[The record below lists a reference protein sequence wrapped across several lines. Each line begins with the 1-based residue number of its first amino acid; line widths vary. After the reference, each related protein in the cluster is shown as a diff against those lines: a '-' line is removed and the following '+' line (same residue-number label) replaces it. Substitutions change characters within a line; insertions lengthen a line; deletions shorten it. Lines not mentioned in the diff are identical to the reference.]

1 MLSRSTIIPIDILQ
15 IEDDG
20 SHLLLKAK
28 VNGKVA
34 RLLID
39 TGASRSVFDEER
51 IRQYVSEKYFVP
63 HNKLSTGLGTNSM
76 QTSTVILK
84 TLKLGDLIIENFNA
98 VLLDLKHVNVSY
110 DTLGYSAIDGVLG
123 NDVLMKFKAVINY
136 KKLTLSL
143 RMK

>member
-28 VNGKVA
+28 LNGKVA

-51 IRQYVSEKYFVP
+51 IRQYVSEKSFVP

-84 TLKLGDLIIENFNA
+84 TLKL
-98 VLLDLKHVNVSY
+98 
-110 DTLGYSAIDGVLG
+110 
-123 NDVLMKFKAVINY
+123 VIC
-136 KKLTLSL
+136 
-143 RMK
+143 